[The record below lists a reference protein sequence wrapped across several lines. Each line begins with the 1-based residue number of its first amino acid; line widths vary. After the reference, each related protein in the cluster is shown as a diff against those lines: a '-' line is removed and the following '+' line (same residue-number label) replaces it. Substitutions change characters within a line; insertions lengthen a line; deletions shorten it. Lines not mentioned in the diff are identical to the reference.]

1 MSDNPALD
9 FTIHRY
15 LRNRGGQ
22 VVCLPRHKP
31 SANPFYSSED
41 FQPSMQ
47 IRCRAESKLLSGGP
61 TDDALA
67 REIEWTAHKL
77 LHWMD
82 QDHALYLP

>member
-1 MSDNPALD
+1 
-9 FTIHRY
+9 
-15 LRNRGGQ
+15 
-22 VVCLPRHKP
+22 
-31 SANPFYSSED
+31 
-41 FQPSMQ
+41 MQ